1 MSVCP
6 LDKFNHGSKFTL
18 KLLWL
23 AQAAGLWKLL
33 PRRPGGA
40 ISCTEEVRMRV
51 VLFCAFLLAVVC
63 RPALAAPL
71 NAAGAEDASGDDQGW
86 SVMPA
91 GARPAYMGIHGGTM
105 PVSLLVVADGS
116 SLLGFVGRT
125 GNDFLDALRGWRL
138 PLLLGLPSSGGV
150 SEKSTEKSGEETGI
164 PASFA
169 GVSGL
174 FVTGSG
180 LTSLPVIQTN
190 SSLAAIPLIS
200 GQLLPFGFSDS
211 PLSIE
216 GEVVPPAKSVPQSQY
231 RLVVDPRYLRPRD
244 SR

>member
-1 MSVCP
+1 
-6 LDKFNHGSKFTL
+6 
-18 KLLWL
+18 
-23 AQAAGLWKLL
+23 
-33 PRRPGGA
+33 
-40 ISCTEEVRMRV
+40 MRV
-51 VLFCAFLLAVVC
+51 VLLCAFLLFAAVC

-71 NAAGAEDASGDDQGW
+71 NAAGSEDASGDDQGW

-138 PLLLGLPSSGGV
+138 PLLLGLASSGSV
-150 SEKSTEKSGEETGI
+150 ASEKSAEKSGEEASI

-190 SSLAAIPLIS
+190 SSLAAIPLVS
-200 GQLLPFGFSDS
+200 GRLLPFGFSES
-211 PLSIE
+211 PLPIE
-216 GEVVPPAKSVPQSQY
+216 GEIVPPAKSVPQSQY